1 MHDQIYIV
9 FIVIVQHFHGIRI
22 QDTLEIKKAK
32 YREGQRQNQ

>member
-22 QDTLEIKKAK
+22 QDTLKIEKDKH
-32 YREGQRQNQ
+32 REGQRQNQ